1 MFERVEIMKAKS
13 VIFFGLLGFAVLFA
27 SYGHS
32 WAQSND
38 KPSDSKYGVVSIRT
52 IFESSQKNEKY
63 RKDAEAQQG
72 RIIADLEKLSK
83 EMEADQAGLKT
94 LVVGSGDYMALSKSI
109 FEKQSKLEALKEF
122 YKQQMTMQDKQW
134 TEKIYQDILRI
145 TGEVAAQR
153 GLVMVLTK
161 DEVEFPTPTANE
173 LMLVIRT
180 NKLLYSGGCVDITGD
195 VMTMFDAE
203 K

>member
-1 MFERVEIMKAKS
+1 MKAKN
-13 VIFFGLLGFAVLFA
+13 VIFFGLLGLAVLFV

-32 WAQSND
+32 WAQSGD

-52 IFESSQKNEKY
+52 IFEDSQKNVKY
-63 RKDAEAQQG
+63 RDDAGVQQD
-72 RIIADLEKLSK
+72 RIIAELEKLSK
-83 EMEADQAGLKT
+83 EADADEAGLKT
-94 LVVGSGDYMALSKSI
+94 LVVGSSDYMALSKGI
-109 FEKQSKLEALKEF
+109 FEKQAKLEALKEF
-122 YKQQMTMQDKQW
+122 HKQSMTLQDKRW

-153 GLVMVLTK
+153 GLAMVFAK
-161 DEVEFPTPTANE
+161 DEVEFPATSANE
-173 LMLVIRT
+173 LMLAIRT

-195 VMTMFDAE
+195 VMTAFDAE